1 MICPSCE
8 GIGVIFLPFSPKI
21 KTLPCTRCNGLKEVP
36 EEMKVWMEN
45 GELLKSRRIDKRF
58 TLRKA
63 AKFLNIDV
71 TELSNMERG
80 VIEPNLNI
88 QYYLIKVITQ

>member
-21 KTLPCTRCNGLKEVP
+21 KMLPCTRCNGLKEVP
-36 EEMKVWMEN
+36 EDMKTWMKN
-45 GELLKSRRIDKRF
+45 GEILKSRRIDKKF

-63 AKFLNIDV
+63 SRFLNIDPV
-71 TELSNMERG
+71 KLSNMERG
-80 VIEPNLNI
+80 IIEPDLNI
-88 QYYLIKVITQ
+88 QYYLMKVIVN